1 MCPLAGRGHHSA
13 GREEGMLSLARRA
26 GARVAIVAS
35 GRRVAAPFASSRRG
49 YCDGGEASDEE
60 AKREV
65 LTFLEALGIDE
76 KYHEKI
82 PDMATLLH
90 RTKTEE
96 LKKEGMP
103 IKERKKLLSH
113 VEKYKRG
120 LWAPD
125 SMR

>member
-1 MCPLAGRGHHSA
+1 MCPLAGPWSSLR

-35 GRRVAAPFASSRRG
+35 GRRVAAPFALSRRG
-49 YCDGGEASDEE
+49 YCGEASDEE
-60 AKREV
+60 GKREV
-65 LTFLEALGIDE
+65 LTFLEALGIDA

-82 PDMATLLH
+82 PDMATLLY

-125 SMR
+125 AMR

>member
-1 MCPLAGRGHHSA
+1 
-13 GREEGMLSLARRA
+13 MLSLARRA

-60 AKREV
+60 GKREV

-90 RTKTEE
+90 CTKTEQ
-96 LKKEGMP
+96 LKKEGMT

-125 SMR
+125 AMR